1 MFGTLLY
8 RSEGKSRAFKIKVV
22 EMIYKSVT
30 SVIGIN
36 VWYSL
41 IKFRMIQSRKLKQPY
56 IYIYICKYTT
66 IFPKILLL
74 PSSLLGTL
82 FIPTMKLLQL
92 YVAAVNSPPLSQHYS
107 VWVSPKIKISHTLY
121 FSHVL
126 WDHFRSLWGKEA
138 GNAFIARLV
147 CYSLDVCKNP
157 MQLGPQ

>member
-41 IKFRMIQSRKLKQPY
+41 IKFRMIQSRKLKQSY

-74 PSSLLGTL
+74 TSSLLGTL

-92 YVAAVNSPPLSQHYS
+92 YVAAVNSPPLSHDYS

-138 GNAFIARLV
+138 GNAFIALLV